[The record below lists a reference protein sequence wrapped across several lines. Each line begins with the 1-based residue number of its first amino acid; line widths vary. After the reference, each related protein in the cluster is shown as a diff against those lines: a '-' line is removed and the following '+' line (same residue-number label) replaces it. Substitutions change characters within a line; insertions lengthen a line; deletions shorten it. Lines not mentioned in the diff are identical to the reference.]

1 MKKMNRKRLLALALS
16 LCMTGVSLPAEA
28 VAEEAPLIGNGG
40 VSDPTE
46 TEVAEPQAQTP
57 QTATPSAVT
66 VQTQTVTEW
75 YWTDTESSLDPQS
88 GALMLSA
95 TPEFP
100 CMYEDVC
107 GLLPMLNIGTW
118 ICESYPTQG
127 AYSGSYVFHAQ
138 LPEGCKAAE
147 GLEVPTVTVVFDTPQ
162 TMADTPATFD
172 AKGFCSNYE
181 WKDGMPSPKEGV
193 DGCTHTEGTSCY
205 IGCQAAVL
213 TAFDVD
219 GNGKIEDDEQ
229 AYAITN
235 PGQLFWFAAQI
246 NNGLLPKKTNAYLV
260 EDIHIDDEVPG
271 GFTVWDNKSEE
282 EKKAYKRWMPIG
294 GWTETTGY
302 AGTFDGCGHAIYGIC
317 IDVEDDERGLFAWN
331 SGTIRNVTLPENTL
345 ISATQSVGGICAGN
359 SGTVTGCSFAGAV
372 RSTRGST
379 VGGICGNNTGTISS
393 CSSSGYVNASSDYA
407 GGICGK
413 NSGTVTGCRNAAEV
427 TAGGGVGGI
436 CGYLTGGSITGCSSE
451 KVKLTATKT
460 QSLGIVGGICG
471 RVDNV
476 NCLIAGCYAGNLLS
490 GFSNSTGGLVG
501 RVYGNDAHVTIRG
514 CWTEGEEYTY
524 SSNSQ
529 GIIDCDAVFVNGTAK
544 NPGTTQVTTEEL
556 ASGKIAWLMQKALTD
571 AGDATQTWYQNI
583 DEGTSKDAYP
593 VLDATHGT
601 VYAADPCPSKFA
613 NTQAGAG
620 TVPHAWAASTE
631 TGKETKHICS
641 QCGGEASHT
650 PVYTLTESEDGI
662 IGTCADCG
670 ASLGSYTL
678 TPPSPGRSELQDK
691 LIYDGKKKEA
701 SLDGEMKGV
710 DGAAA
715 PTVTYSYR
723 SSGTGSW
730 TQITDTE
737 ALKNAG
743 EYKAEISCGEE
754 AAAVTAGVTYT
765 VAKAMPRIK
774 TSSSSVTINVENS
787 TVVTDTQLNSEVS
800 FTDVNG
806 EPLAGSNALKETQPL
821 TLATNG
827 RTLIFTPTDTMNYRT
842 VEIPVEIYVTDTEA
856 PEVTV
861 SVSGLS
867 GRPWK
872 NIKTDAEVVLFTKEA
887 QTVTIS
893 ASDLFGLSEIWY
905 GTKDAALGT
914 EPELN
919 GACETVIGTEQSQQ
933 VLSRPG
939 IYYIGVWAAD
949 NTLSRNKKYVSTDGI
964 VIYADSV
971 LKQTSYTRTY
981 KAGDAL
987 TITVEN
993 HGNTFEK
1000 LKLDD
1005 AVLTKDTDY
1014 TVTTDTETDVTTIT
1028 VSAAVLDPLNV
1039 SDQSRT
1045 WTVVMNPQGAAVND
1059 SDMLSYTA
1067 SLRVVPRVLTVSGA
1081 TAGVTT
1087 RGYDGSSAV
1096 SITDVTFAGLA
1107 DGESVT
1113 YDTQSLQG
1121 TLGSADAGTYDK
1133 VKLTGLTL
1141 TNAANYTLASD
1152 TAENVPLTQA
1162 VEITKATTTISA
1174 QAARNVTYGDGA
1186 FSLDVTTDPA
1196 GARVAYAVSG
1206 DCVTVAADGTVTIKG
1221 AGTATVTASV
1231 AETTNYTAA
1240 DQTITISVAQKGYS
1254 VTVSDR
1260 TYAAAGGSDRVD
1272 LGGLYVPKDCGTVNY
1287 GTPAV
1292 SGGAVAEMKNGVLTY
1307 TVPAGTAG
1315 DIGSVSV
1322 EITTANY
1329 QPYTVT
1335 IAYTLTENPPV
1346 RITSLRAGSVS
1357 DTSATVTAAADAAG
1371 VTYYLYYTTDPTET
1385 VTMNLLKAAG
1395 EGHMS
1400 ASDGSFVLSGLT
1412 KSTTYY
1418 VYAAAVN
1425 DTASANIEMMC
1436 FTTLAVPVK
1445 PSGGSGSSYGGG
1457 GSFGGG
1463 SAKPETPDEGK
1474 PEEKPE
1480 EKQPQIE
1487 GENEKAGWDAIREE
1501 IRDAEN
1507 GTKLTVQM
1515 NGALTVNGKT
1525 MKALSGKDV
1534 TVTFDFGKLSLS
1546 INGKSLSCIKFKNNG
1561 NYSVLYLWTVSN
1573 LTRIARVGR

>member
-1 MKKMNRKRLLALALS
+1 MKKTNRKRLLALALS

-46 TEVAEPQAQTP
+46 TEVTEPQAQIP

-75 YWTDTESSLDPQS
+75 YWTDTEGSLDPQS

-107 GLLPMLNIGTW
+107 GLLPTLNIGTW

-127 AYSGSYVFHAQ
+127 AYSGSYVFRAQ

-162 TMADTPATFD
+162 TMAFTPATFD

-181 WKDGMPSPKEGV
+181 WKDGVLTLKNGIN
-193 DGCTHTEGTSCY
+193 GCTHSDGTDCY
-205 IGCQAAVL
+205 KGYQAAEL
-213 TAFDVD
+213 TPFDVD
-219 GNGKIEDDEQ
+219 GNGKIEEGEQ
-229 AYAITN
+229 AYKITN
-235 PGQLFWFAAQI
+235 PGQLFWFEREVYLADA
-246 NNGLLPKKTNAYLV
+246 PKKVNAYLAN
-260 EDIHIDDEVPG
+260 DIHIDDDVPG
-271 GFTVWDNKSEE
+271 KFTDWDSKTEDAR
-282 EKKAYKRWMPIG
+282 KAYKKWTPIG
-294 GWTETTGY
+294 GWSETGGY
-302 AGTFDGCGHAIYGIC
+302 AGTFDGCGYTIYGIC
-317 IDVEDDERGLFAWN
+317 IDAEDSDQGLFAWN
-331 SGTIRNVTLPENTL
+331 SGTIRNVTLSRNTL
-345 ISATQSVGGICAGN
+345 ISAKLCVGGICSGN

-372 RSTRGST
+372 RSTDGIY
-379 VGGICGNNTGTISS
+379 VGGICGENKGTISS
-393 CSSSGYVNASSDYA
+393 CSSRGYVIGSDLYV
-407 GGICGK
+407 GGICGT
-413 NSGTVTGCRNAAEV
+413 NSGTVTGCRNNAEV
-427 TAGGGVGGI
+427 TAPGSVGGI

-451 KVKLTATKT
+451 KEKLTATKT
-460 QSLGIVGGICG
+460 DSAGIVGGICG
-471 RVDNV
+471 RVDNA
-476 NCLIAGCYAGNLLS
+476 NCLIAGCYARSSLS
-490 GFSNSTGGLVG
+490 GYSTSKGGLVG
-501 RVYGNDAHVTIRG
+501 RVYGTDKRVTIRG
-514 CWTEGEEYTY
+514 CWTEGEQYTY
-524 SSNSQ
+524 GSGSTKTV
-529 GIIDCDAVFVNGTAK
+529 DCDAVFVNATSK
-544 NPGTTQVTTEEL
+544 SPGTTQVTTEEL

-583 DEGTSKDAYP
+583 DEGTTKDAYP
-593 VLDATHGT
+593 VPDAMHGT
-601 VYAADPCPSKFA
+601 VYAAAPCPSKFA

-620 TVPHAWAASTE
+620 TVSHAWAASTE

-670 ASLGSYTL
+670 KPLGSYTL
-678 TPPSPGRSELQDK
+678 TPPSPDPSEFQDK

-701 SLDGEMKGV
+701 SLVGEMKGV
-710 DGAAA
+710 DGAVT

-730 TQITDTE
+730 TQITNTE
-737 ALKNAG
+737 DLKNAG
-743 EYKAEISCGEE
+743 EYKAEISCGEG

-765 VAKAMPRIK
+765 VAKAMPIIR
-774 TSSSSVTINVENS
+774 NS
-787 TVVTDTQLNSEVS
+787 TTEMLIEVQNSTTATEEQLNGW
-800 FTDVNG
+800 FTVKGVDDAI
-806 EPLAGSNALKETQPL
+806 LAGSLALKESQPF
-821 TLATNG
+821 TLGENT
-827 RTLIFTPTDTMNYRT
+827 RTVIFTPTDTTNYET
-842 VEIPVEIYVTDTEA
+842 GEMLAAFDVKDTEA

-861 SVSGLS
+861 SVSGLPD
-867 GRPWK
+867 RTWK
-872 NIKTDAEVVLFTKEA
+872 DIKTDAKVVLFTKEA
-887 QTVTIS
+887 QTVTIT
-893 ASDLFGLSEIWY
+893 AADLFGVSEIWY
-905 GTKDAALGT
+905 GTKDAPLET
-914 EPELN
+914 ETALN

-939 IYYIGVWAAD
+939 IYYIGVWAKD
-949 NTLSRNKKYVSTDGI
+949 NAMSTNKKYVSTDGI
-964 VIYADSV
+964 VIYEDSV

-1000 LKLDD
+1000 LKLDG
-1005 AVLTKDTDY
+1005 VELTKDTDY

-1045 WTVVMNPQGAAVND
+1045 WTVVMNPQGAAVNE

-1067 SLRVVPRVLTVSGA
+1067 SFRVVPRVLTVSGA

-1141 TNAANYTLASD
+1141 TNGANYTLASD

-1162 VEITKATTTISA
+1162 VEIKKATTTISA
-1174 QAARNVTYGDGA
+1174 QTARSVTYGDGA

-1292 SGGAVAEMKNGVLTY
+1292 SGGVVAEVKNGVLTY

-1315 DIGSVSV
+1315 DTGSVSV

-1371 VTYYLYYTTDPTET
+1371 VTYYLYYTTDPTEV
-1385 VTMNLLKAAG
+1385 VTMNLLKTAG

-1400 ASDGSFVLSGLT
+1400 AAAGSFALSGLT

-1436 FTTLAVPVK
+1436 FTTLAEPVK